1 MDYYLISSK
10 LLTVQY
16 ILKATCYTPLTH
28 LKANTITT
36 PPSATIRYDV
46 DNNDDIKM
54 DIRNPDD
61 FSPHVVSTPNERN
74 VSAGKHP

>member
-1 MDYYLISSK
+1 MDYYLISRK
-10 LLTVQY
+10 LITVQY

-46 DNNDDIKM
+46 DNNDDVVNGN
-54 DIRNPDD
+54 DVEDFRDD
-61 FSPHVVSTPNERN
+61 HGLLAIMHDHEFDVL
-74 VSAGKHP
+74 